1 MNNKIQISITLSV
14 DSPPPVVIVDAPNVY
29 YDNYCKKHNLRECDK
44 CKKEMIDLGIIKKR
58 GKREYADTNNK
69 KWFTR
74 SLEISRLEI
83 VVDFIVKR
91 GYQPLLYCESGM
103 RDYLNGWALKKY
115 PDEVPQK
122 RDMLSSLVESKY
134 VIFDDHGKK
143 PHGSNKEENENW
155 DDDIWIIHMALQL
168 REEYDT
174 ESFIMSNDGFYAWR
188 KNRTDLDW
196 GLIDTIQVKFEWQPK
211 IAEFKDPTDQ
221 IFLAPKLKKIVEA
234 KPSIEMKRIRTEIR
248 KLDQRK
254 KELMLK
260 LQSLEHKETLL
271 MALQDKSISTHMGPI
286 SEREIP
292 HKEEIINTFEG
303 ALQDG
308 QRKDWIYVENL
319 WHHLSQNGIGDRLA
333 YSNPPGLNHYAILSH
348 KSRAKSMMGFKE
360 DSPDLAFLQ
369 FLTNVFMD
377 ETGKELKPNED
388 WSELHLVD

>member
-14 DSPPPVVIVDAPNVY
+14 DPSPPVVIVDAPNVY
-29 YDNYCKKHNLRECDK
+29 YDNYCKKHNLRQCDK
-44 CKKEMIDLGIIKKR
+44 CQKEMIELGITRKR
-58 GKREYADTNNK
+58 GKRIYADTRNNE
-69 KWFTR
+69 WFTR

-91 GYQPLLYCESGM
+91 GYRPLLYCESGM

-168 REEYDT
+168 RGEYDT

-188 KNRTDLDW
+188 NKRDDLDW

-211 IAEFKDPTDQ
+211 MTEFKDPTDQ
-221 IFLAPKLKKIVEA
+221 TFLAPKLKHIEDA
-234 KPSIEMKRIRTEIR
+234 TPSMEIKRILTEIR
-248 KLDQRK
+248 KIDQRK

-260 LQSLEHKETLL
+260 LQSLEQRETLRL
-271 MALQDKSISTHMGPI
+271 ALEDKSISTHMGPI

-319 WHHLSQNGIGDRLA
+319 WYHLSQNGIGDKLA
-333 YSNPPGLNHYAILSH
+333 YSTSLGINNYAILSH

>member
-1 MNNKIQISITLSV
+1 MNNKIQISITLPV

-44 CKKEMIDLGIIKKR
+44 CQKEMIELGIIRKR
-58 GKREYADTNNK
+58 GKRIYADTKNE
-69 KWFTR
+69 KWFSR
-74 SLEISRLEI
+74 SLEISRLQI
-83 VVDFIVKR
+83 VIDFIEKR
-91 GYQPLLYCESGM
+91 GYKPLFYCESGM
-103 RDYLNGWALKKY
+103 RDYLNGRALKKY

-122 RDMLSSLVESKY
+122 RDMLSNLVESGY

-168 REEYDT
+168 REDYET
-174 ESFIMSNDGFYAWR
+174 QAFIMSKDGFYTWR
-188 KNRTDLDW
+188 KKRPDLDW
-196 GLIDTIQVKFEWQPK
+196 GLIDSIQVKFEWQPK
-211 IAEFKDPTDQ
+211 MAEFKDPTDQ
-221 IFLAPKLKKIVEA
+221 TFLAPKLKQIVEA
-234 KPSIEMKRIRTEIR
+234 TPSIEMKRIRTEIR

-260 LQSLEHKETLL
+260 LQSLEHQATLQ
-271 MALQDKSISTHMGPI
+271 MALQEKSISTHMGPI
-286 SEREIP
+286 SEREIS

-308 QRKDWIYVENL
+308 QHKDTIYVDNL
-319 WHHLSQNGIGDRLA
+319 WYHLSQNGIGDRLA
-333 YSNPPGLNHYAILSH
+333 YSSPPGINNDLSH

-388 WSELHLVD
+388 WSKLHLVD

>member
-1 MNNKIQISITLSV
+1 MNNKIQINITLSV
-14 DSPPPVVIVDAPNVY
+14 DPNAPVVIVDAPNVY
-29 YDNYCKKHNLRECDK
+29 YDNYCNKHNLRECDK
-44 CKKEMIDLGIIKKR
+44 CKKEMIELGITRKR
-58 GKREYADTNNK
+58 GKRIYADTKNK
-69 KWFTR
+69 KWFSR
-74 SLEISRLEI
+74 SLEISRLQI
-83 VVDFIVKR
+83 VIDFIEKR

-103 RDYLNGWALKKY
+103 RDYLNGRALKKY
-115 PDEVPQK
+115 PHEVPQK
-122 RDMLSSLVESKY
+122 RDMLSSLVESGY
-134 VIFDDHGKK
+134 VIFDEHGKK

-155 DDDIWIIHMALQL
+155 DDDIWIIHFALQL
-168 REEYDT
+168 RDEYDNQ
-174 ESFIMSNDGFYAWR
+174 SFIMSRDGFYSWR
-188 KNRTDLDW
+188 KNRPDLDW

-211 IAEFKDPTDQ
+211 MAEFKDPTDQ
-221 IFLAPKLKKIVEA
+221 TFLAPKLKQIVEA

-308 QRKDWIYVENL
+308 QHKDTIHVNSL
-319 WHHLSQNGIGDRLA
+319 WYHLSKNGIGDKLA
-333 YSNPPGLNHYAILSH
+333 LVDNLPVDLNQAH

-388 WSELHLVD
+388 WSELYLID

>member
-14 DSPPPVVIVDAPNVY
+14 DTPTPVVIVDAPNVY
-29 YDNYCKKHNLRECDK
+29 YDNYCKKHSLRNCNK
-44 CKKEMIDLGIIKKR
+44 CQEEMIELGITRKR
-58 GKREYADTNNK
+58 GKRTYADTKNK
-69 KWFTR
+69 KWFYR
-74 SLEISRLEI
+74 SLEISRLQI
-83 VVDFIVKR
+83 VIDFIEKR
-91 GYQPLLYCESGM
+91 GYKPLLYCESGM
-103 RDYLNGWALKKY
+103 RDYLNGRALKKY

-122 RDMLSSLVESKY
+122 RDMLSSLVESGY

-168 REEYDT
+168 REDYDT
-174 ESFIMSNDGFYAWR
+174 QAFIMSKDGFYAWR
-188 KNRTDLDW
+188 KKRPDLDW

-211 IAEFKDPTDQ
+211 MAEFKDPTDQ
-221 IFLAPKLKKIVEA
+221 TFLSPKLKQIVEA

-260 LQSLEHKETLL
+260 LQSMEHKETLL

-308 QRKDWIYVENL
+308 QRKEWINVENL
-319 WHHLSQNGIGDRLA
+319 WYHLSQNGIGDRLA
-333 YSNPPGLNHYAILSH
+333 YSTPLGLNYHATLSH

-360 DSPDLAFLQ
+360 DSPDLPFLQ